1 MSRLSF
7 VASITVIAFMGTTLR
22 ADDLKVSRVAL
33 FNSGVGYFECAG
45 TIEGNAS
52 SELKFRTG
60 QINDILKSL
69 VLRDFDGGSVAAVQY
84 ASRDPVEKA
93 LKSFGVDITNRPTLG
108 QLLDSLRGVTVEVK
122 TPNAVTGLIMGV
134 EKRRIETERGAMD
147 RDVLTILADDGLRSF
162 VLADIAGVRIT
173 DAKIQGELTKAL
185 QTLAAS
191 HDAEKKSVVV
201 NFNGNGKRRVAVSY
215 MLETPIW
222 KTSYRLVL
230 ADQKKPYL
238 QGWAIVENATEQ
250 DWENVQLSLVS
261 GRPISFAMDLYQ
273 PLYITRPFEELE
285 LYRSLRP
292 PTFDAAVARPAAAPP
307 APMSAARGRAKQSGG
322 LGGDAGGGGG
332 GGGIFEGGRRE
343 WDKNGFADAAEM
355 EMKLDDAGVSSAAS
369 GGSAGEL
376 FQYSIKTLVSLERQ
390 HSAMLPIVTTDV
402 EGSKLSIFNVAT
414 DAKHPL
420 NGLKLKNTTGMHLTQ
435 GPVTVFDGN
444 IYAGDAKLPDLRP
457 DEERLVAYALDLAV
471 DVDVKSLPKPE
482 ETMQLWIRKGTL
494 WQKRKYTDD
503 RTYTLTNKAATPRT
517 VLVEQR
523 VGQGWNLKTPEK
535 ADEETSTIKR
545 FKVEVAPGKT
555 ETLQVLLE
563 MPREEAVIL
572 SNLGQDQIEMVMRAR
587 VISEPVKAALARLIT
602 LRSAVDDTNR
612 QIAQINNEIEEVSQE
627 QGRIRENMKTLSQNS
642 DVYRR
647 YEKKF
652 DTQETEIEGK
662 RERVSQLR
670 RTLNE
675 QQQALT
681 DYLATLNVE

>member
-307 APMSAARGRAKQSGG
+307 APMSAARGRAKQLGG

-332 GGGIFEGGRRE
+332 GGGIFEGRE
-343 WDKNGFADAAEM
+343 SDTFAFAHAADM

-376 FQYSIKTLVSLERQ
+376 FQYSIKTPVSLERQ

-545 FKVEVAPGKT
+545 FKVEVAQGKT

-587 VISEPVKAALARLIT
+587 VISEPVKAALGRLIT

-681 DYLATLNVE
+681 DFLTNLTVD

>member
-1 MSRLSF
+1 MFRIHLAAFILALGLVSR
-7 VASITVIAFMGTTLR
+7 VASAE
-22 ADDLKVSRVAL
+22 DLKVSRVAL

-45 TIEGNAS
+45 SVEGNSS

-69 VLRDFDGGSVAAVQY
+69 VLRDFDGGSIAAVQY

-108 QLLDSLRGVTVEVK
+108 QLLDSLRGVPVEVK
-122 TPNAVTGLIMGV
+122 TPNAVNGLIMGV
-134 EKRRIETERGAMD
+134 EKRKMETDKGTIE
-147 RDVLTILADDGLRSF
+147 RDVLTILAEDGLRSF
-162 VLADIAGVRIT
+162 VLADISGVRIT
-173 DAKIQGELTKAL
+173 DAKIQGELSKAL

-191 HDAEKKSVVV
+191 HDAEKKSVTL
-201 NFNGNGKRRVAVSY
+201 NFSGNGKRRVAVSY
-215 MLETPIW
+215 LLETPIW

-250 DWENVQLSLVS
+250 DWENVSLALVS

-292 PTFDAAVARPAAAPP
+292 PTFDAGFVAKPAAAPPP
-307 APMSAARGRAKQSGG
+307 APMSAARRLESKQRGG
-322 LGGDAGGGGG
+322 LGGAGGV
-332 GGGIFEGGRRE
+332 FEGGGRE
-343 WDKNGFADAAEM
+343 AYKDAEM
-355 EMKLDDAGVSSAAS
+355 EMSLDDSGVSSAAS
-369 GGSAGEL
+369 GGAAGEL
-376 FQYSIKTLVSLERQ
+376 FQYSIKTPVSLERQ

-402 EGSKLSIFNVAT
+402 EGSKLSIYNIAT

-420 NGLKLKNTTGMHLTQ
+420 NGLKLKNTTGLHLTQ
-435 GPVTVFDGN
+435 GPITVFDGN

-482 ETMQLWIRKGTL
+482 ETMQIWIRKGTL

-503 RTYTLTNKAATPRT
+503 RTYTLKNKASTPRT
-517 VLVEQR
+517 ILIEQR
-523 VGQGWNLKTPEK
+523 VGEGWNLKIPEK
-535 ADEETSTIKR
+535 AEEETSSLKR
-545 FKVEVAPGKT
+545 FKVEVPAGKT

-563 MPREEAVIL
+563 MPREEAIIL
-572 SNLGQDQIEMVMRAR
+572 SNLGQEQIEMVMRAR
-587 VISEPVKAALARLIT
+587 VISEPVKAALAKVIT
-602 LRSAVDDTNR
+602 LRSAVDNTNR
-612 QIAQINNEIEEVSQE
+612 QINRVNTEIEEISTE
-627 QGRIRENMKTLSQNS
+627 QTRIRENMKTLAQSS
-642 DVYRR
+642 EVYRR

-662 RERVSQLR
+662 REQVAQLR
-670 RTLNE
+670 KTLAD

-681 DYLATLNVE
+681 DFLANLSVD

>member
-1 MSRLSF
+1 MFRSGYIVMP
-7 VASITVIAFMGTTLR
+7 VALLISCGLA
-22 ADDLKVSRVAL
+22 AAEDLKVSRVAL

-45 TIEGNAS
+45 SVDGNAT

-69 VLRDFDGGSVAAVQY
+69 VLRDFDGGSIAAVQY

-108 QLLDSLRGVTVEVK
+108 QLLDSLRGVPVEVK
-122 TPNAVTGLIMGV
+122 TPNTVTGLIMGV
-134 EKRRIETERGAMD
+134 EKRRMETDKGAIE

-162 VLADIAGVRIT
+162 VLADISGVRIT

-191 HDAEKKSVVV
+191 HDAEKKSVTL
-201 NFNGNGKRRVAVSY
+201 NFSGNGKRRVAVSY
-215 MLETPIW
+215 LLETPIW

-250 DWENVQLSLVS
+250 DWENVSLALVS

-292 PTFDAAVARPAAAPP
+292 PTYDAGFLAKPAAAPP
-307 APMSAARGRAKQSGG
+307 PAAPAMRRLDAKKERGG
-322 LGGDAGGGGG
+322 LG
-332 GGGIFEGGRRE
+332 GGGIFEGGRMERDRE
-343 WDKNGFADAAEM
+343 MAGEPVDM
-355 EMKLDDAGVSSAAS
+355 MLDESGVTSAAS
-369 GGSAGEL
+369 GGAAGEL
-376 FQYSIKTLVSLERQ
+376 FQYAIKTPVSLERQ

-402 EGSKLSIFNVAT
+402 EGSKLSIYNIAT

-420 NGLKLKNTTGMHLTQ
+420 NGLKLKNTTGLHLTQ
-435 GPVTVFDGN
+435 GPITVFDGN
-444 IYAGDAKLPDLRP
+444 VYAGDAKLPDLRP
-457 DEERLVAYALDLAV
+457 DEERLIAYALDLAV
-471 DVDVKSLPKPE
+471 DVDVKSLPMPD

-503 RTYTLTNKAATPRT
+503 RTYTIKNKAAAPRS

-523 VGQGWNLKTPEK
+523 VAEGWNLKRPEK
-535 ADEETSTIKR
+535 ADEETSTLKR
-545 FKVEVAPGKT
+545 FKVEVGAGKT
-555 ETLQVLLE
+555 ETLQVVLE
-563 MPREEAVIL
+563 LPRDESVIL
-572 SNLGQDQIEMVMRAR
+572 SNLGQDQIQMYMRAK
-587 VISEPVKAALARLIT
+587 VISQAVKAALEKVIS
-602 LRSAVDDTNR
+602 LRAAVDDTNR
-612 QIAQINNEIEEVSQE
+612 QIAALTTEIDEVSAE
-627 QGRIRENMKTLSQNS
+627 QGRIRENMKTLAQSS
-642 DVYRR
+642 EVYRR

-652 DTQETEIEGK
+652 DTQETDIEAK

-670 RTLNE
+670 RALNE
-675 QQQALT
+675 QQAALN
-681 DYLATLNVE
+681 DYLTNLNVD

>member
-1 MSRLSF
+1 MFRISQI
-7 VASITVIAFMGTTLR
+7 ASLFALCAWCNVTR
-22 ADDLKVSRVAL
+22 AEDLKVSRVAL

-45 TIEGNAS
+45 SVEGNAS

-108 QLLDSLRGVTVEVK
+108 QLLDSLRGVPVEVK
-122 TPNAVTGLIMGV
+122 TPNAVNGLIMGV
-134 EKRRIETERGAMD
+134 EKRRMETEKGVIE
-147 RDVLTILADDGLRSF
+147 RDVLTILADEGLRSF
-162 VLADIAGVRIT
+162 VLADISGVRIT

-191 HDAEKKSVVV
+191 HDAEKKSVVL
-201 NFNGNGKRRVAVSY
+201 NFSGNGKRRVAISY
-215 MLETPIW
+215 LLETPIW

-250 DWENVQLSLVS
+250 DWENVSLSLVS

-292 PTFDAAVARPAAAPP
+292 PTFDAGFAMAKPAAPP
-307 APMSAARGRAKQSGG
+307 APMAMPGRVGMERKRDQGAGLRGSGG
-322 LGGDAGGGGG
+322 V
-332 GGGIFEGGRRE
+332 FEGGSKE
-343 WDKNGFADAAEM
+343 SYGDAEM
-355 EMKLDDAGVSSAAS
+355 ELKPEDSGVSSAAS
-369 GGSAGEL
+369 GGAAGEL
-376 FQYSIKTLVSLERQ
+376 FQYTIKTPVSLERQ

-402 EGSKLSIFNVAT
+402 EGTKLSIYNIAT

-420 NGLKLKNTTGMHLTQ
+420 NGLKLKNTTGLHLTQ
-435 GPVTVFDGN
+435 GPITVFDGN

-471 DVDVKSLPKPE
+471 DVDVKALPKPD
-482 ETMQLWIRKGTL
+482 ETMQIWIRKGTL

-503 RTYTLTNKAATPRT
+503 RTYTIKNKAATPRT

-523 VGQGWNLKTPEK
+523 VASGWKLKTPEK
-535 ADEETSTIKR
+535 AEEETSSLKR

-563 MPREEAVIL
+563 MPREEAVVL
-572 SNLGQDQIEMVMRAR
+572 SNMGGDQIEMIMRAR
-587 VISEPVKAALARLIT
+587 VISEPVKSALAKLIT
-602 LRSAVDDTNR
+602 LRSAVDETNR
-612 QIAQINNEIEEVSQE
+612 QIARINAEIEETTQE
-627 QGRIRENMKTLSQNS
+627 QTRIRENMKTLSQTS
-642 DVYRR
+642 EVYRR

-662 RERVSQLR
+662 REQVSQLR
-670 RTLNE
+670 RTMNE
-675 QQQALT
+675 QQTALNDFLT
-681 DYLATLNVE
+681 NLTVD

>member
-1 MSRLSF
+1 MFRIRHAALLIALGLVSQ
-7 VASITVIAFMGTTLR
+7 VAA

-45 TIEGNAS
+45 SVDGNAS

-69 VLRDFDGGSVAAVQY
+69 VLRDFDGGSIAAVQY

-108 QLLDSLRGVTVEVK
+108 QLLDSLRGVPVEVK

-134 EKRRIETERGAMD
+134 EKRKMETERGTIE
-147 RDVLTILADDGLRSF
+147 RDVLTILADEGLRSF
-162 VLADIAGVRIT
+162 VLADLSGVKIT
-173 DAKIQGELTKAL
+173 DPKIQGELSKAL

-191 HDAEKKSVVV
+191 HDAEKKSVTL
-201 NFNGNGKRRVAVSY
+201 NFSGNGKRRVAVSY
-215 MLETPIW
+215 LLETPIW

-230 ADQKKPYL
+230 ADQKTPYL

-250 DWENVQLSLVS
+250 DWENVQLALVS

-292 PTFDAAVARPAAAPP
+292 PTFDAGLAKPMSPPMP
-307 APMSAARGRAKQSGG
+307 APMSAARGRAKSTGRPSGG
-322 LGGDAGGGGG
+322 LGGNQGM
-332 GGGIFEGGRRE
+332 FEGGE
-343 WDKNGFADAAEM
+343 APVDAAEM

-376 FQYSIKTLVSLERQ
+376 FQYSIKTPVSLERQ

-402 EGSKLSIFNVAT
+402 EGSKLSIYNIAT

-420 NGLKLKNTTGMHLTQ
+420 NGLKLKNTTGLHLTQ
-435 GPVTVFDGN
+435 GPITVFDGN
-444 IYAGDAKLPDLRP
+444 VYAGDAKLPDLRP

-482 ETMQLWIRKGTL
+482 ETMQIWIRKGTL

-503 RTYTLTNKAATPRT
+503 RTYTLKNKASTPRT
-517 VLVEQR
+517 ILVEQR
-523 VGQGWNLKTPEK
+523 VGEGWNLKIPEK
-535 ADEETSTIKR
+535 AEEETSSLKR

-563 MPREEAVIL
+563 MPREEAIIL
-572 SNLGQDQIEMVMRAR
+572 SNLGQEQIEMFMRAR
-587 VISEPVKAALARLIT
+587 VISEPLKAALARVIT
-602 LRSAVDDTNR
+602 LRSAVDDTHR
-612 QIAQINNEIEEVSQE
+612 QINRINTEIEEVSQE
-627 QGRIRENMKTLSQNS
+627 QTRIRENMKTLSQS
-642 DVYRR
+642 SEVYRR

-652 DTQETEIEGK
+652 DTQETEIEAK
-662 RERVSQLR
+662 REQVAQLR
-670 RTLNE
+670 RKLSE

-681 DYLATLNVE
+681 DYLTNLNVD

>member
-1 MSRLSF
+1 MCQIKLAVVLTVLSISSR
-7 VASITVIAFMGTTLR
+7 IA
-22 ADDLKVSRVAL
+22 AAEDLKVSRVAL

-45 TIEGNAS
+45 SVDGNAS

-69 VLRDFDGGSVAAVQY
+69 VLRDFDGGSIAAVQY

-108 QLLDSLRGVTVEVK
+108 QLLDSLRGVPVEVK

-134 EKRRIETERGAMD
+134 EKRKMETDKGTIE
-147 RDVLTILADDGLRSF
+147 RDVLTILADEGLRSF
-162 VLADIAGVRIT
+162 VLADLSGVRIT
-173 DAKIQGELTKAL
+173 DAKIQGELSKAL

-191 HDAEKKSVVV
+191 HDAEKKSVTL
-201 NFNGNGKRRVAVSY
+201 NFTGNGKRRVAVSY
-215 MLETPIW
+215 LLETPIW

-250 DWENVQLSLVS
+250 DWENVQLALVS

-292 PTFDAAVARPAAAPP
+292 PTFDAGLAKPMSPP
-307 APMSAARGRAKQSGG
+307 APMAAAPGRRMDAKQGGRGRAQG
-322 LGGDAGGGGG
+322 AG
-332 GGGIFEGGRRE
+332 GGGIFEGGSE
-343 WDKNGFADAAEM
+343 SYKDAEAEIS
-355 EMKLDDAGVSSAAS
+355 LDDTGVSSAAS

-376 FQYSIKTLVSLERQ
+376 FQYSIKTPVSLERQ

-402 EGSKLSIFNVAT
+402 EGSKLSIYNIAT
-414 DAKHPL
+414 HARHPL
-420 NGLKLKNTTGMHLTQ
+420 NGLKLKNTTGLHLTQ
-435 GPVTVFDGN
+435 GPITVFDGN
-444 IYAGDAKLPDLRP
+444 VYAGDAKLPDLRP

-482 ETMQLWIRKGTL
+482 ETMQIWIRKGTL

-503 RTYTLTNKAATPRT
+503 RTYTLKNKGSAARI

-523 VGQGWNLKTPEK
+523 VDQGWNLKIPEK
-535 ADEETSTIKR
+535 AEEETSALKR
-545 FKVEVAPGKT
+545 FKVEVPAGKT

-563 MPREEAVIL
+563 MPREEAIIL
-572 SNLGQDQIEMVMRAR
+572 SNLGQEQIEMVMRAR
-587 VISEPVKAALARLIT
+587 VISEPVKAALSKVIT

-612 QIAQINNEIEEVSQE
+612 RISRVNNEVEEISTE
-627 QGRIRENMKTLSQNS
+627 QTRIRENMKTLAQSS
-642 DVYRR
+642 EVYRR

-662 RERVSQLR
+662 REQVAQMRK
-670 RTLNE
+670 TLAD

-681 DYLATLNVE
+681 DFLANLSVD